1 MLCSL
6 AVYSLFTAQQGSQR
20 QGLMRKHCRPGSI
33 EFDEEAPPQSLADPI
48 PKRPTDVHCVNSKL
62 NKTITMS
69 TLDGPECTLLRPH
82 CSILQVAVQRLAKQP
97 TSVHGDCHCLLQGRH
112 GALLLHGAWQQQAM
126 ITATAASNRSSD
138 ARSRGGGDGTAAS
151 ATTAVAA
158 TAAASVSA
166 SATAAAAA
174 AAAVIATDTVAAG
187 VQHALSVSAMTYNA
201 AVVHI
206 LCKIPSDTRVSP
218 T

>member
-1 MLCSL
+1 MHPTK
-6 AVYSLFTAQQGSQR
+6 AV
-20 QGLMRKHCRPGSI
+20 
-33 EFDEEAPPQSLADPI
+33 
-48 PKRPTDVHCVNSKL
+48 
-62 NKTITMS
+62 
-69 TLDGPECTLLRPH
+69 
-82 CSILQVAVQRLAKQP
+82 LQVAVQRLAKQP

-126 ITATAASNRSSD
+126 ITATSASNRSSD

-174 AAAVIATDTVAAG
+174 AAVATDTVAAG

-201 AVVHI
+201 GVVHI
-206 LCKIPSDTRVSP
+206 LCNIPSDTRVSP